1 MKEKQFSTL
10 CYHINTLLLVRP
22 LLLSWL
28 LSWSK
33 HKAASQ
39 SLTRPNVVSEFVV
52 ETHLSMFFE
61 RFLASS
67 KRNIE

>member
-1 MKEKQFSTL
+1 MKEKQFCMF

-33 HKAASQ
+33 HKAASP
-39 SLTRPNVVSEFVV
+39 SLTRPHAVSELVV

-61 RFLASS
+61 RFLAEIA
-67 KRNIE
+67 KA